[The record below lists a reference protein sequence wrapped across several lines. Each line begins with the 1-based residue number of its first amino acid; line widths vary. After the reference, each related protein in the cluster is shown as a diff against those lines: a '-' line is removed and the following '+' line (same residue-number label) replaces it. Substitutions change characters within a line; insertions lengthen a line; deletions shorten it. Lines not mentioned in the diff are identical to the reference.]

1 MLLLWSMNVQFT
13 KTGTSVMV
21 MINMIFARIF
31 MKKWMIHDAH
41 IKPADEDSVDSIPA
55 SDAYCL
61 CRGGISELDNKYR

>member
-1 MLLLWSMNVQFT
+1 
-13 KTGTSVMV
+13 MV
-21 MINMIFARIF
+21 VFAIITTISGIHGDDQYDTCTNF
-31 MKKWMIHDAH
+31 YEKWMIHDVH